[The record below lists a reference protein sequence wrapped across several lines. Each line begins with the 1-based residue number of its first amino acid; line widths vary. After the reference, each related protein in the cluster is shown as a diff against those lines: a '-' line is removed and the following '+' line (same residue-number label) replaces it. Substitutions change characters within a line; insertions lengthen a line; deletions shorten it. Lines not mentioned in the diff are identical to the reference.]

1 MQSVRGHG
9 SGVWNGVQVR
19 ERCEDSA
26 ELIEL
31 LNSLYFGM
39 FLLLSVE
46 FADPPFVER
55 IEGVIGSVPFR
66 WELADWTPELDIT
79 IKNDRNRGS

>member
-1 MQSVRGHG
+1 
-9 SGVWNGVQVR
+9 
-19 ERCEDSA
+19 
-26 ELIEL
+26 
-31 LNSLYFGM
+31 
-39 FLLLSVE
+39 VE

-55 IEGVIGSVPFR
+55 IEGVIGFVPFR